1 MMLSSR
7 KLMKNMTMFAV
18 SSIVITLTA
27 CQSLPFQ
34 QEKPDQFALKGKIG
48 VRTPQQSGSAF
59 YTWQQQKDEFNIQLT
74 GILGIGK
81 TEIQGKTGAVSLKN
95 AQVGVIEATTPEEL
109 LFQATGWY
117 APISFLKSW
126 IQAKPATENAEITR
140 DEQQRL
146 SQVIEQDWTVQLSY
160 KNDYKKLPNHLVL
173 TQNKPEGGQ
182 NKITMVIQN
191 R

>member
-7 KLMKNMTMFAV
+7 KLMKNMTMFAI

-48 VRTPQQSGSAF
+48 VRTPQQTGSAF
-59 YTWQQQKDEFNIQLT
+59 YTWQQQQDQFDIQLT

-81 TEIQGKTGAVSLKN
+81 THIQGKAGAVSLSN
-95 AQVGVIEATTPEEL
+95 AQVGVIEASTPEEL
-109 LFQATGWY
+109 LLQATGWY
-117 APISFLKSW
+117 APISHLKSW
-126 IQAKPATENAEITR
+126 IQAKSATAQAEITV
-140 DEQQRL
+140 DERQRP
-146 SQVIEQDWTVQLSY
+146 SQIIEDNWTVNLSY
-160 KNDYKKLPNHLVL
+160 KKNRSLPNHLVL
-173 TQNKPEGGQ
+173 IQNLANGGQ
-182 NKITMVIQN
+182 NRITMIINN